1 MYALDLNF
9 QEELAE
15 DAEAEQEMNKEV
27 PEMDSLDRV
36 IMAAAMVEADAGNT
50 VVETGQVKRSLIL
63 KVVFSC

>member
-1 MYALDLNF
+1 
-9 QEELAE
+9 
-15 DAEAEQEMNKEV
+15 MNKEV